1 MAISLNMAMLPE
13 VVMDRASPVPL
24 YFQLAELF
32 EQEIMS
38 GRWPPGICLPSEPE
52 LCSHY
57 ELSRTTIRQALSRL
71 EQRRLVRRH
80 RGRGTFVEQ
89 TETGL
94 WVLQSSAG
102 FFQEEVDR
110 RGRTVTSQIL
120 RAERGTLPRWA
131 SDALG
136 LSRGARGVTLERLRS
151 IDGKVAM
158 YVINY
163 LPLWLADVA
172 LAIADPSE
180 SLYRRLR
187 DRAGVEAHG
196 GRRTLAAV
204 AADERLADQLEL
216 NVGAPLV
223 LIHSV
228 AWDAEM
234 RPFDCYRSW
243 LRTDRTEIEIH
254 VSGAASAE
262 TPPLNTGRS
271 FSQERLL
278 PSSPSPA
285 R

>member
-1 MAISLNMAMLPE
+1 VAVTLNMATLPE
-13 VVMDRASPVPL
+13 VVIDRASPVPL

-32 EQEIMS
+32 EQEITS
-38 GRWPPGICLPSEPE
+38 GRWRSGACLPSEPE
-52 LCSHY
+52 IGSHY

-71 EQRRLVRRH
+71 EQRRLVQRH
-80 RGRGTFVEQ
+80 RGRGTFVQ
-89 TETGL
+89 QAETGL
-94 WVLQSSAG
+94 WALQSSAG

-120 RAERGTLPRWA
+120 RAEVGTLPRWA
-131 SDALG
+131 TDSLG

-158 YVINY
+158 YVANY

-187 DRAGVEAHG
+187 DRAGLEPHG

-204 AADERLADQLEL
+204 AADERLAEQLEL
-216 NVGAPLV
+216 NIGAPLV

-243 LRTDRTEIEIH
+243 LRTDRTEIEIY
-254 VSGAASAE
+254 VSRSAPAE
-262 TPPLNTGRS
+262 TPLLTAGPS
-271 FSQERLL
+271 VSQDR
-278 PSSPSPA
+278 PHPG
-285 R
+285 